1 MKKLE
6 DIPKKEVFDV
16 PEGYFEKL
24 PGIIQSRVSKPGV
37 SSRPVWVYGLRY
49 ALPAVILLAVAIFWF
64 DGPTDDHSPEGML
77 ASIQTE
83 ELVAYLNDTDLTTDE
98 LLEQV
103 HLDGKDASEIESDV
117 YGLNISADDLDT
129 ILDDID

>member
-24 PGIIQSRVSKPGV
+24 PGVIQSRVSKPGATG
-37 SSRPVWVYGLRY
+37 RPAWVYGLRY
-49 ALPAVILLAVAIFWF
+49 GLPALILLAAVIFWL
-64 DGPTDDHSPEGML
+64 DRPAGDHSPEGML

-103 HLDGKDASEIESDV
+103 HLDGTDANEIESDV
-117 YGLNISADDLDT
+117 YGLSISADDLDT

>member
-16 PEGYFEKL
+16 PEGYFETL
-24 PGIIQSRVSKPGV
+24 PGMIQSRVSKQSAGG
-37 SSRPVWVYGLRY
+37 RPAWVFGLRY
-49 ALPAVILLAVAIFWF
+49 ALPSVVLLAVAIFWF
-64 DGPTDDHSPEGML
+64 TRPDADRSPEGML
-77 ASIQTE
+77 ASVQTE

-98 LLEQV
+98 LLETV
-103 HLDGKDASEIESDV
+103 HLDGMDASEIESDV
-117 YGLNISADDLDT
+117 YRLNISADDLDT

>member
-24 PGIIQSRVSKPGV
+24 PGMIQSRVSK
-37 SSRPVWVYGLRY
+37 SSAIPRPVWVYGLRY

-64 DGPTDDHSPEGML
+64 NRPGDDHSPEDML

-83 ELVAYLNDTDLTTDE
+83 ELVEYLNDSDLTTDE
-98 LLEQV
+98 LLEQA
-103 HLDGKDASEIESDV
+103 HLDGTDANEIESDV
-117 YGLNISADDLDT
+117 YGLDISADDLDT

>member
-24 PGIIQSRVSKPGV
+24 PGMIQSRVSKPGAI
-37 SSRPVWVYGLRY
+37 SRPVWVYGLRY

-64 DGPTDDHSPEGML
+64 DRPGGDHSPEGLL

-83 ELVAYLNDTDLTTDE
+83 ELVAYLNDSDLTTDE

-103 HLDGKDASEIESDV
+103 HLDGMDANEIESDV
-117 YGLNISADDLDT
+117 YGLNISADDLDN

>member
-24 PGIIQSRVSKPGV
+24 PGMIQSRVGKSAAIG
-37 SSRPVWVYGLRY
+37 RPVWVYGLRY
-49 ALPAVILLAVAIFWF
+49 ALPAVILLAVAIFWYERSSA
-64 DGPTDDHSPEGML
+64 DHSPEGLL
-77 ASIQTE
+77 ASVQTE

-103 HLDGKDASEIESDV
+103 HLDGVDASEIESDV

>member
-24 PGIIQSRVSKPGV
+24 SGMIQSRVSKP
-37 SSRPVWVYGLRY
+37 SAIARPIWVYGLRY

-64 DGPTDDHSPEGML
+64 DRPADDRSPEGML
-77 ASIQTE
+77 ASIQTD
-83 ELVAYLNDTDLTTDE
+83 ELVAYLNDTDVTTDE
-98 LLEQV
+98 LLEQL
-103 HLDGKDASEIESDV
+103 HLDGTDASEIESDV
-117 YGLNISADDLDT
+117 YDLNISADDLDT

>member
-24 PGIIQSRVSKPGV
+24 PGMIQSRVSNPGAF
-37 SSRPVWVYGLRY
+37 SRPAWVYGLRY
-49 ALPAVILLAVAIFWF
+49 ALPAVILLAVTIFWF
-64 DGPTDDHSPEGML
+64 NRPTGDGSPEGLL
-77 ASIQTE
+77 ASVQTE

-103 HLDGKDASEIESDV
+103 HLDGTDASEIENDV

>member
-24 PGIIQSRVSKPGV
+24 PGMIQSRVSNPGTF
-37 SSRPVWVYGLRY
+37 SRPAWAYGLHY
-49 ALPAVILLAVAIFWF
+49 ALPAVILLAVTIFWF
-64 DGPTDDHSPEGML
+64 NRPATDRSPEGLL
-77 ASIQTE
+77 ASVQTE

-103 HLDGKDASEIESDV
+103 HLDGTDASEIENDV

>member
-24 PGIIQSRVSKPGV
+24 PGMIQSRVSNPGV
-37 SSRPVWVYGLRY
+37 TSHPVWVYGLRY
-49 ALPAVILLAVAIFWF
+49 ALPAVVLLAVAIFWF
-64 DGPTDDHSPEGML
+64 DRPGDDHSPEGML

-83 ELVAYLNDTDLTTDE
+83 ELVAYLNDSDLTTDE
-98 LLEQV
+98 LLDQV
-103 HLDGKDASEIESDV
+103 HLDGVDASEIESDV

>member
-24 PGIIQSRVSKPGV
+24 PGRIQSRIGTSG
-37 SSRPVWVYGLRY
+37 SARPTWVYGLRY
-49 ALPAVILLAVAIFWF
+49 ALPALLLLAAVALWF
-64 DGPTDDHSPEGML
+64 NRPAGDLSPEEVL
-77 ASIQTE
+77 ASVQTE
-83 ELVAYLNDTDLTTDE
+83 ALVAFLDDTDLTTDE
-98 LLEQV
+98 LLETVQF
-103 HLDGKDASEIESDV
+103 DGIDASEIESDV
-117 YGLNISADDLDT
+117 YGLDISTDDLDN